1 MMSDKERYLSVCGK
15 LVNAKQR
22 VRYKMWSIINFFAA
36 VLFICSLPLLFV
48 VCIIE
53 SFIPWLYNWIKDLWF
68 LYLYKLSN

>member
-22 VRYKMWSIINFFAA
+22 ARYKTHAILDLLAAII
-36 VLFICSLPLLFV
+36 FICSLPLLFV
-48 VCIIE
+48 VCMIE

-68 LYLYKLSN
+68 LYLYKLRN